1 MQPDEGKGAES
12 FDERLPD
19 AVDLEGLLADAVD
32 LEGLLADAD
41 EVHDAPDGSGVEA
54 GSLLDSE
61 GF

>member
-1 MQPDEGKGAES
+1 MQPNEGKGAES
-12 FDERLPD
+12 FDERLP
-19 AVDLEGLLADAVD
+19 DAVD